1 MKNNTLT
8 WGLTILGL
16 TVGLNAFAITGK
28 GNVRTSS
35 EASVS
40 PEKTALLTK
49 KVERARK
56 ASVERSMVRI
66 TDDQPRPPEKVSGP
80 LYQPPRRGAPGGRV
94 GGGTRGP
101 SPGLPLLYALVP
113 DHVAVTAET
122 QPSLVWYLSTPT
134 TLPLEFTVLEGIGVA
149 PLLEVSLP
157 SPREA
162 GVHLISLGTYDL
174 KFEQGKTYQWFVSLI
189 PDPTRRSKDII
200 AGGLLEVV
208 SLPEDIAKAVKQATP
223 QEATKLLANA
233 GFWYDALGVISQEIQ
248 ANASDLGLREL
259 RAALL
264 EQVDLGTVAQIDR
277 QIGL

>member
-28 GNVRTSS
+28 GNDRTSS
-35 EASVS
+35 DPSGV

-66 TDDQPRPPEKVSGP
+66 ADDQPRPPEKVSEP

-122 QPSLVWYLSTPT
+122 QPSLVWYLSTAT

-248 ANASDLGLREL
+248 ANASDPGLREL